1 MLLEADTAESSA
13 VAIESNPSKSL
24 FGGSVSVVLV
34 VVVGIA
40 LVTVQFRVEAD
51 LANVILLTVGG
62 MHVFFDGF
70 IWKLRRPVVA
80 RSVAAA

>member
-1 MLLEADTAESSA
+1 MRSPLRATGCVVGY
-13 VAIESNPSKSL
+13 VALI
-24 FGGSVSVVLV
+24 GAVLV
-34 VVVGIA
+34 VV
-40 LVTVQFRVEAD
+40 QFRVQAD

-80 RSVAAA
+80 RSVAAGEGLAT